1 VGWFCSALD
10 TYLRLASLRPLFFTF
25 QGLFLLLLVWVIPRE
40 RQGASSMQS
49 VADASRLRSPAPLG
63 SLLSLVALAMCA
75 VGIESALNG
84 WLATY
89 SHRANPLVAGGAAV
103 STALF

>member
-1 VGWFCSALD
+1 
-10 TYLRLASLRPLFFTF
+10 
-25 QGLFLLLLVWVIPRE
+25 
-40 RQGASSMQS
+40 
-49 VADASRLRSPAPLG
+49 
-63 SLLSLVALAMCA
+63 LLSLVALAMCA